1 MSDPVPA
8 RDLRVSDDE
17 RRHAVSLLER
27 ATGRGLLDLDEF
39 TARVDAALAART
51 RGELNVVLLDLPG
64 LVHPDRPAST
74 GVVARPPAPVVAAPA
89 RRPAPTGN
97 GALIS
102 AQLGAVTRR
111 GHWTVPA
118 ALRVSVA
125 MGSAELDFTETAI
138 EHEVVDIDLD
148 VTAGSVEL
156 RLPEGARVD
165 RTGIEVV
172 LGSVSERVSGRSG
185 AAAAGGPL
193 FVLRGSVRAGSL
205 EVRGPRRRWFRRS

>member
-1 MSDPVPA
+1 MTDPVPA

-51 RGELNVVLLDLPG
+51 RGELNAVLIDLPG
-64 LVHPDRPAST
+64 LVHPDRPTRSGA
-74 GVVARPPAPVVAAPA
+74 VARPPAPAAAAPA
-89 RRPAPTGN
+89 RRPVPSGD

-102 AQLGAVTRR
+102 AQLGSVTRR
-111 GHWTVPA
+111 GHWSVPA

-125 MGSAELDFTETAI
+125 MGSAELDFTETEI
-138 EHEVVDIDLD
+138 EHDVVEIDLD
-148 VTAGSVEL
+148 VTAGSVDL
-156 RLPEGARVD
+156 RVPEAARVD
-165 RTGIEVV
+165 RAGIEVV
-172 LGSVSERVSGRSG
+172 LGSVSERVRGRSG
-185 AAAAGGPL
+185 GAAAGGPL

-205 EVRGPRRRWFRRS
+205 EVRGPRRRWLRRS